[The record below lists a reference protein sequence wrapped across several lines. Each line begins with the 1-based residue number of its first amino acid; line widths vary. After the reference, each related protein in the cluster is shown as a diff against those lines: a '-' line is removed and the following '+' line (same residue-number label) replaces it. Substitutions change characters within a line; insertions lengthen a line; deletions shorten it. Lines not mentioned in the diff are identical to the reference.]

1 MQIGK
6 VVFPITTLG
15 PGNRVGIWTQGCY
28 RGCKGCSNPEL
39 QLLDSSKEISV
50 SELISKI
57 KDFPFDGVTIS
68 GGEPF
73 IQIDQLYL
81 LVKELTHL
89 GVDDILIYS
98 GFTKEELEARQDEKI
113 FYILSNIS
121 VLIDSPFVLELVDDV
136 PLRGSSNQRV
146 WLFKD
151 KYKDAYRRFLAEEK
165 RVDIFEH
172 QGWVH
177 FIGIPGKDY
186 QDVYKKYLEV
196 KPKNE

>member
-6 VVFPITTLG
+6 VVFPVTTLG
-15 PGNRVGIWTQGCY
+15 PGTRIGIWTQGCY
-28 RGCKGCSNPEL
+28 RACKGCSNPEL
-39 QLLDSSKEISV
+39 QLFDKSKEISV
-50 SELISKI
+50 TELVSRI
-57 KDFPFDGVTIS
+57 KDFSFDGVTIS

-73 IQIDQLYL
+73 VQVEELYL
-81 LVKELTHL
+81 LIKELRML

-98 GFTKEELEARQDEKI
+98 GFTKEELESRQDEKI
-113 FYILSNIS
+113 YYILSEIS
-121 VLIDSPFVLELVDDV
+121 VLIDGPFIAELVDDV

-151 KYKDAYRRFLAEEK
+151 KYKDAYRQFLGSEK